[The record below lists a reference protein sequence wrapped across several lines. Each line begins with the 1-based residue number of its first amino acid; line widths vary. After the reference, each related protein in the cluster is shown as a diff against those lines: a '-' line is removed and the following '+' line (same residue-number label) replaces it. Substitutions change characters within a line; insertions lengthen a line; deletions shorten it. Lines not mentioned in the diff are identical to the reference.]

1 MVAGLGSY
9 QTNEQGYATIDM
21 PRDDWYALIIRYGD
35 HEEVL
40 YQEKLARGESYVYN
54 PNPLVASGRLCVLSP
69 E

>member
-1 MVAGLGSY
+1 MVTGVGRY
-9 QTNEQGYATIDM
+9 RTNEQGYAKFYL

-40 YQEKLARGESYVYN
+40 YQEKLVQEGSLA
-54 PNPLVASGRLCVLSP
+54 ASGRFCVLSP